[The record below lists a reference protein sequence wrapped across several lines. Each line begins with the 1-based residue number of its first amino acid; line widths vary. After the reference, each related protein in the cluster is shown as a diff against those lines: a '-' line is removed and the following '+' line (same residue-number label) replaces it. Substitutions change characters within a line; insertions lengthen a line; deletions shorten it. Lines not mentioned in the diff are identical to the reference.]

1 MKDILFPL
9 VTVYML
15 IMSIVGFIT
24 FGMDKRKAMKRGW
37 RIPERTLLLLAFLGG
52 ALGSFLGM
60 HIFRHKTRHM
70 KFIILI
76 PLALL
81 LNILIWIEIGKSL
94 PFSLKS

>member
-1 MKDILFPL
+1 MKYIIYDL

-15 IMSIVGFIT
+15 IMSIVGFVT
-24 FGMDKRKAMKRGW
+24 MGVDKRKAINRGW
-37 RIPERTLLLLAFLGG
+37 RIPERTLILIAFIGG

-60 HIFRHKTRHM
+60 HLFRHKTKHM

-81 LNILIWIEIGKSL
+81 MNILLWLWIGA
-94 PFSLKS
+94 